1 MERHSISGGG
11 KGRIFRMQAN
21 RMASAMRRSHLLLV
35 GEKNPFFLR
44 GWAIAHPLTMILHHS
59 TLLRPLLLFPVLLAT
74 HGLRA
79 FGNREK
85 ATRTI
90 RLLSTVRA
98 LVHSLCR
105 GRPPVV
111 TVDLAERPSP
121 LHHIFNHARSPS
133 RLFVPL
139 LTRVVIQPTTKP
151 VL

>member
-1 MERHSISGGG
+1 MERPSIRRGGER
-11 KGRIFRMQAN
+11 RIFPVQAHRMG
-21 RMASAMRRSHLLLV
+21 RAMGRKHLLPV
-35 GEKNPFFLR
+35 RGEKPLFLR

-85 ATRTI
+85 ATRTM

>member
-1 MERHSISGGG
+1 
-11 KGRIFRMQAN
+11 MQTH
-21 RMASAMRRSHLLLV
+21 RMASAMGRSPLLLV
-35 GEKNPFFLR
+35 REKDPFFPR
-44 GWAIAHPLTMILHHS
+44 GWVIAYPLTMILHLT
-59 TLLRPLLLFPVLLAT
+59 TLLWMLSLSRVLLAT

-85 ATRTI
+85 ATRT
-90 RLLSTVRA
+90 RRMLSAVRA

-121 LHHIFNHARSPS
+121 LHHILNHASSPS
-133 RLFVPL
+133 RPFVPL
-139 LTRVVIQPTTKP
+139 LTRAVIQPTTKP